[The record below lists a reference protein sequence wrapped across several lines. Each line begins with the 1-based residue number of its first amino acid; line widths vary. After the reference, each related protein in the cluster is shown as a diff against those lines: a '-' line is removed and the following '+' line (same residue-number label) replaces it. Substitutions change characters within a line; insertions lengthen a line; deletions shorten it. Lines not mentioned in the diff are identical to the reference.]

1 MTNLTNKDFVE
12 AWYASIDSKDFDT
25 VKKLMDSKHTFKNP
39 LTPRVLGADQHI
51 GMLKTI
57 TGALT
62 GHHHP
67 DHVVSEKDW
76 VTVYGHWSG
85 KHTGEFNGIPA
96 TGRDVTF
103 TLMDMFHIVND
114 KVMEEFVEMNPEI
127 IVEQISSGK
136 SQPRR
141 ELRI

>member
-1 MTNLTNKDFVE
+1 
-12 AWYASIDSKDFDT
+12 
-25 VKKLMDSKHTFKNP
+25 
-39 LTPRVLGADQHI
+39 
-51 GMLKTI
+51 MLKTI

-85 KHTGEFNGIPA
+85 KYTVEFNGIPA

-103 TLMDMFHIVND
+103 TLMDMFRIVND
-114 KVMEEFVEMNPEI
+114 KVMEEFVEMNPES